1 LIPKPGQPGKFRPL
15 GIPTVADRTVQA
27 AVKNLLEP
35 IFEAHFWHVSYG
47 FRPGRGCHGALEHI
61 RTAMRPMAKA
71 GDGRRH
77 RAPYQWVI
85 EGDIKGCFDHID
97 HHLLME
103 RIRARVSDLKVTR
116 LIRQFWKAGVLE
128 EGFLLPT
135 SKGTPQGGVIS
146 PLLANIALS
155 VIEER
160 YERWV
165 YHRRKIRAHRRCDG
179 ITAAGR
185 VRMSD
190 RLRGLPVYF
199 PFRYADD
206 FVILVS
212 GTREQAESE
221 KAELANYLYRSTGLE
236 LAEEKTR
243 ISDLS
248 EGFEFLGHR
257 VRHKWH
263 PKFGLMPRVEIP
275 KPRRADLRHVV
286 KQLTQRGTTA
296 RSLLHLLQKLNPILR
311 GWGNY
316 YRFCTGA
323 SQIFASLDYYVG
335 DRIWRWLM
343 KKHKGLKRK
352 RTTLCRQPSWKRPSR
367 KLWRTGRTEQFL
379 LVSLKVERFRRG
391 WMKTPAFAM
400 VPGEPDA

>member
-1 LIPKPGQPGKFRPL
+1 
-15 GIPTVADRTVQA
+15 
-27 AVKNLLEP
+27 
-35 IFEAHFWHVSYG
+35 
-47 FRPGRGCHGALEHI
+47 
-61 RTAMRPMAKA
+61 MAKA